1 MARIRNQPLII
12 TKMSTAGMAAYSKA
26 ARVQASTGSAWNAWG
41 QWNLSL
47 AKLTWSISTMNM
59 AMRRNSS
66 KLLSRV
72 WRRLLISSWMLLEL
86 DAQHGDSG
94 GFGSGDSGCGVFEGY
109 GVGGTE
115 AEVA

>member
-1 MARIRNQPLII
+1 
-12 TKMSTAGMAAYSKA
+12 
-26 ARVQASTGSAWNAWG
+26 
-41 QWNLSL
+41 
-47 AKLTWSISTMNM
+47 MNM

-72 WRRLLISSWMLLEL
+72 WRRLLISSWMLLKL

-115 AEVA
+115 AEVAEDAEVDFRVGFAFGYAVAGEDEVEVVDGFDMPEGREEVAFA